1 MFETAVGVAVFACLA
16 GASLASLFFH
26 ERLPVHHR
34 HDETTAVVRLAA
46 NLFAMMFSLMLGLM
60 INSAKNTFESID
72 RNIHTFATD
81 LILLDRTLRQYG
93 PEAGDVRQS
102 LGSYVQR
109 VVDTTANDSETT
121 VVPNK
126 LSELLLNQVGDR
138 LSALA
143 PPDARRTAMQQSAMQ
158 QLQKVVEMR
167 WVLAEQ
173 SEGAIPAPLIC
184 LMVAWL
190 TLIFAGY
197 GFRAPRNSIVVG
209 TLLVSA
215 ALAAAAIFLILD
227 MDTPFTGP
235 IQVSPAP
242 LQRALAELQQ

>member
-1 MFETAVGVAVFACLA
+1 
-16 GASLASLFFH
+16 
-26 ERLPVHHR
+26 
-34 HDETTAVVRLAA
+34 
-46 NLFAMMFSLMLGLM
+46 
-60 INSAKNTFESID
+60 
-72 RNIHTFATD
+72 
-81 LILLDRTLRQYG
+81 
-93 PEAGDVRQS
+93 
-102 LGSYVQR
+102 
-109 VVDTTANDSETT
+109 
-121 VVPNK
+121 
-126 LSELLLNQVGDR
+126 
-138 LSALA
+138 
-143 PPDARRTAMQQSAMQ
+143 
-158 QLQKVVEMR
+158 
-167 WVLAEQ
+167 
-173 SEGAIPAPLIC
+173 LIC